1 MNTLLLI
8 ILIII
13 VLEYILELILDGLN
27 LKARKQPIPE
37 MLSDVYPP
45 DRYKLQQDYEVET
58 TQFSYLQSTLSLVAI
73 VLVLYFGLFGLLHEW
88 IASFSFNKILT
99 TLAFFAIIGFIG
111 WLTSIPFSIWGTFVI
126 EEKYGFNKTTPRLF
140 VLDSIKS
147 LLISFTVGGGLLA
160 IITWIFYATQQWFW
174 VIALGVMLVFSLLA
188 NALYSRVIVPLFNK
202 QKPLEEGE
210 LLNAI
215 KEFGDTVGFPVN
227 KVFVIDGSKRST
239 KANAYFTG
247 FGRNRRVVL
256 YDTLIEKMRNDE
268 IVAVLA
274 HEIGHYRKHH
284 IWINF
289 GLGALQSAI
298 ILYLFGWLAQS
309 AELSYAL
316 GFESASE
323 PVFHLSL
330 LAFGLLFSPI
340 ETILGLFTNGLSRKM
355 EFQADAYAAD
365 NGLGNSLIQG
375 LKKLSSENLSNLTP
389 HPVYVFVNYSHPTL
403 LQRIERIVAKHFC

>member
-1 MNTLLLI
+1 MLLI

-13 VLEYILELILDGLN
+13 VLEYVLELILDGIN

-45 DRYKLQQDYEVET
+45 DRYNLQQDYEVET
-58 TQFSYLQSTLSLVAI
+58 TRFSFLQSSFSVVVI
-73 VLVLYFGLFGLLHEW
+73 VTVLYFGLFGVLHEW
-88 IASFSFNKILT
+88 IVSLSFSRILT
-99 TLAFFAIIGFIG
+99 TLIFFAVIGFIG
-111 WLTSIPFSIWGTFVI
+111 WLASLPFAIWSTFVI
-126 EEKYGFNKTTPRLF
+126 EEKFGFNKTTPRLF
-140 VLDSIKS
+140 VIDSLKS
-147 LLISFTVGGGLLA
+147 LLISFIVGGGLLA
-160 IITWIFYATQQWFW
+160 LITSIFYATQQWFW
-174 VIALGVMLVFSLLA
+174 VIVLGVILLFSLLA

-202 QKPLEEGE
+202 QKPLDEGE
-210 LLNAI
+210 LLDAI
-215 KEFGDTVGFPVN
+215 KEFGGKVNFPVN

-247 FGRNRRVVL
+247 FGRNKRVVL
-256 YDTLIEKMRNDE
+256 YDTLIKTMSTEE
-268 IVAVLA
+268 IIAVLA

-284 IWINF
+284 IWVNF

-309 AELSYAL
+309 SELSYAL

-340 ETILGLFTNGLSRKM
+340 ETIVGLFTNRLSRKM
-355 EFQADAYAAD
+355 EFQADAYAAS
-365 NGLGNSLIQG
+365 NGLGNSLIRG

-403 LQRIERIVAKHFC
+403 LQRIERILAKHFY